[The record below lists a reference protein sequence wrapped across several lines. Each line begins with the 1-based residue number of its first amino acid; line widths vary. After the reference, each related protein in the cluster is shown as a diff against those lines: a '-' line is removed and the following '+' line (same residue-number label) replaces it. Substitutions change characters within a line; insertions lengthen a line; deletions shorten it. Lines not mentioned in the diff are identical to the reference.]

1 MVNSKNRD
9 LDKLGHGFR
18 EWHPR
23 IWHGMDFPAWSRL
36 VYGRLGR
43 IPLKR
48 YPLAVSITFTSLL
61 NSLCYG
67 LSRFLLGRKISK
79 VRFVESPVFVLGFW
93 RSGTTWLNELL
104 VLDPTACYP
113 TTFQCFAPNSIMFSG
128 VFEKL
133 IGKIVPNKR
142 PMDTVELGMKNPQE
156 DEFAILNLGL
166 ESPYRYLAFPSLIYD
181 EEFADEFWPKSQA
194 SRDIWAKKWRFF
206 LKTIQYLNPNKR
218 LVLKSP
224 LHTARIEM
232 ILSVIPNA
240 KFIHISRDPKSIIGS
255 AQKTHEAML
264 STQSLEYFEDVNGDV
279 VEDTIKSLEE
289 MYQAHF
295 EQSKMLSSKQI
306 AYLKYEDLR
315 NDTAGEL
322 SRIYS
327 TLNLGEFESV
337 RHHFDKFIDSKKEY
351 KPDVYELPD
360 EVLRMISKKCK
371 SYIRTFGYQL

>member
-1 MVNSKNRD
+1 MD
-9 LDKLGHGFR
+9 GLAGF
-18 EWHPR
+18 
-23 IWHGMDFPAWSRL
+23 
-36 VYGRLGR
+36 
-43 IPLKR
+43 PLKR
-48 YPLAVSITFTSLL
+48 YPLAVSITFTQPAEFPLL
-61 NSLCYG
+61 WPIPIPAWPKNIKSQICGKPGLRIGILALGHNLAQRTLSTRSNCLLSNNFSNALRQILLC
-67 LSRFLLGRKISK
+67 SAAFLK
-79 VRFVESPVFVLGFW
+79 
-93 RSGTTWLNELL
+93 
-104 VLDPTACYP
+104 
-113 TTFQCFAPNSIMFSG
+113 
-128 VFEKL
+128 KL

-264 STQSLEYFEDVNGDV
+264 STHGPWNILRMLTETW

-289 MYQAHF
+289 MYQAPF
-295 EQSKMLSSKQI
+295 
-306 AYLKYEDLR
+306 
-315 NDTAGEL
+315 
-322 SRIYS
+322 
-327 TLNLGEFESV
+327 
-337 RHHFDKFIDSKKEY
+337 
-351 KPDVYELPD
+351 
-360 EVLRMISKKCK
+360 
-371 SYIRTFGYQL
+371 